1 LTGTPDGPFPSFT
14 EPAIVPAHA
23 AVIWG
28 SAMTRI
34 VAFALAAVALLCA
47 SPAVRAAD
55 YPTRPVTLVLGFA
68 PGGPSDVV
76 ARIFGKKL
84 EQVIGQAVVIDNRAG
99 AGGNVAAELVVRAAP
114 DGYTLLLGNSGILAA
129 NASLFKKINYE
140 PAKDFAPIT
149 LVGEQPNVIYVHP
162 SVPARSL
169 AELIAFAKV
178 NAGKINYATGGH
190 GTSPHLAGELLKT
203 EAKIEIVHVPY
214 RGTGPALQDVL
225 AGHVQMGISSIAP
238 IGPHVQSGAL
248 RPLAVTGLKRTALL
262 PNIPTIA
269 ELEIPGFEATSWHG
283 LVAPAGTPKDVIA
296 TLHRAMMTTL
306 NDPETRKSL
315 TDVGLDVLGST
326 PDELAAY
333 IRSEIPKWAA
343 IVKASGATLE

>member
-1 LTGTPDGPFPSFT
+1 MKK
-14 EPAIVPAHA
+14 V
-23 AVIWG
+23 
-28 SAMTRI
+28 
-34 VAFALAAVALLCA
+34 VAFALAVAALLWA
-47 SPAVRAAD
+47 AQAVPAAD

-68 PGGPSDVV
+68 PGGPSDVM

-84 EQVIGQAVVIDNRAG
+84 EQVIGQAVVIENRPG
-99 AGGNVAAELVVRAAP
+99 AGGNVAAEMVVRAAS
-114 DGYTLLLGNSGILAA
+114 DGYTLLLGNTGILAA
-129 NASLFKKINYE
+129 NISLFKKINYD
-140 PAKDFAPIT
+140 PAKDFSPIT

-162 SVPARSL
+162 SVQAGSL
-169 AELIAFAKV
+169 AELITLAKA
-178 NAGKINYATGGH
+178 NPGKISYATGGH

-238 IGPHVQSGAL
+238 IGPHLQSGAL

-269 ELEIPGFEATSWHG
+269 ELAIPGFEATAWHG
-283 LVAPAGTPKDVIA
+283 LVAPAGTPKEAIA
-296 TLHRAMMTTL
+296 TLHRAMMATL
-306 NDPETRKSL
+306 NDPDVRKSL
-315 TDVGLDVLGST
+315 TDLGLDVAGST

-333 IRSEIPKWAA
+333 IKSEIPKWAA

>member
-1 LTGTPDGPFPSFT
+1 MKK
-14 EPAIVPAHA
+14 V
-23 AVIWG
+23 
-28 SAMTRI
+28 
-34 VAFALAAVALLCA
+34 VAFALAVAALLWA
-47 SPAVRAAD
+47 AQAVPAAD

-68 PGGPSDVV
+68 PGGPSDVM

-84 EQVIGQAVVIDNRAG
+84 EQVIGQAVVIENRPG
-99 AGGNVAAELVVRAAP
+99 AGGNVAAEMVVRAAS
-114 DGYTLLLGNSGILAA
+114 DGYTLLLGNTGILAA
-129 NASLFKKINYE
+129 NISLFKKINYD
-140 PAKDFAPIT
+140 PAKDFSPIT

-162 SVPARSL
+162 SVQAGSL
-169 AELIAFAKV
+169 AELITLAKA
-178 NAGKINYATGGH
+178 NPGKISYATGGH

-214 RGTGPALQDVL
+214 RGTGPALKDVL

-238 IGPHVQSGAL
+238 IGPHLQSGAL

-269 ELEIPGFEATSWHG
+269 ELAIPGFEATAWHG
-283 LVAPAGTPKDVIA
+283 LVAPAGTPKEVIA
-296 TLHRAMMTTL
+296 TLHRAMMATL
-306 NDPETRKSL
+306 NDPEVRKSL
-315 TDVGLDVLGST
+315 TDLGLDVAGNT

-333 IRSEIPKWAA
+333 IKSEIPKWAA

>member
-1 LTGTPDGPFPSFT
+1 MKK
-14 EPAIVPAHA
+14 V
-23 AVIWG
+23 
-28 SAMTRI
+28 
-34 VAFALAAVALLCA
+34 VAFALAVAALLWTA
-47 SPAVRAAD
+47 QAVPAAD

-68 PGGPSDVV
+68 PGGPSDVM

-84 EQVIGQAVVIDNRAG
+84 EQVVGQAVVIENRPG
-99 AGGNVAAELVVRAAP
+99 AGGNVAAEMVVRAAS
-114 DGYTLLLGNSGILAA
+114 DGYTLLLGNTGILAA
-129 NASLFKKINYE
+129 NVSLFKKINYD
-140 PAKDFAPIT
+140 PAKDFSPIT

-162 SVPARSL
+162 SVQAGSL
-169 AELIAFAKV
+169 AELIALAKA
-178 NAGKINYATGGH
+178 NPGKISYATGGH

-238 IGPHVQSGAL
+238 IGPHLQSGAL

-269 ELEIPGFEATSWHG
+269 ELAIPGFEATAWHG

-306 NDPETRKSL
+306 NDPEVRKSL
-315 TDVGLDVLGST
+315 TDLGLDVAGNT
-326 PDELAAY
+326 PDELSAY
-333 IRSEIPKWAA
+333 IKSEIPKWAA